1 MTDATVDEEMTLM
14 QTPEAEDK
22 EMERQMR
29 DLETYKEEIEF
40 WAQECVKMETQRM
53 QSQRMHQE
61 LQAEVRV
68 IVEQINYINAELIK
82 ETNIVDLLKQEY
94 SQQRSKLL
102 DLVPASTSDVDHLAE
117 VILHLAN
124 RPKLLHQELDQIRR
138 HKNDL
143 QQQILLQ
150 DKNINALERLSLG
163 QASRVESLEKDIVEL
178 EGILYDTE
186 VETRQL
192 RESYKLL
199 MHQIHHHREQV
210 PKPHRDHRTS
220 PIDEASHE
228 CVHPIA
234 ELVPEVE
241 SIPHSKP
248 HRNIKDKFNQT
259 AADLIQSFQKRRCG
273 NTSMSSKRQK
283 TARV

>member
-1 MTDATVDEEMTLM
+1 
-14 QTPEAEDK
+14 
-22 EMERQMR
+22 
-29 DLETYKEEIEF
+29 
-40 WAQECVKMETQRM
+40 M

-228 CVHPIA
+228 CVHRRTKCVLLQEYFMQYVYSDRGVGTRGRIYPT
-234 ELVPEVE
+234 
-241 SIPHSKP
+241 
-248 HRNIKDKFNQT
+248 FQ
-259 AADLIQSFQKRRCG
+259 AAPQH
-273 NTSMSSKRQK
+273 
-283 TARV
+283 

>member
-1 MTDATVDEEMTLM
+1 
-14 QTPEAEDK
+14 
-22 EMERQMR
+22 
-29 DLETYKEEIEF
+29 
-40 WAQECVKMETQRM
+40 M

>member
-1 MTDATVDEEMTLM
+1 M

-22 EMERQMR
+22 EMERQMQ

-40 WAQECVKMETQRM
+40 WAQECVKMETQRVVM

-82 ETNIVDLLKQEY
+82 AWINQVLK
-94 SQQRSKLL
+94 SL
-102 DLVPASTSDVDHLAE
+102 T
-117 VILHLAN
+117 
-124 RPKLLHQELDQIRR
+124 ELDQIRR

-143 QQQILLQ
+143 QQQVQLILTKLLNLLQILLQ

-210 PKPHRDHRTS
+210 SLSSLFMPYEYIVLINTRFQSRTET
-220 PIDEASHE
+220 IER
-228 CVHPIA
+228 
-234 ELVPEVE
+234 L
-241 SIPHSKP
+241 
-248 HRNIKDKFNQT
+248 Q
-259 AADLIQSFQKRRCG
+259 
-273 NTSMSSKRQK
+273 
-283 TARV
+283 